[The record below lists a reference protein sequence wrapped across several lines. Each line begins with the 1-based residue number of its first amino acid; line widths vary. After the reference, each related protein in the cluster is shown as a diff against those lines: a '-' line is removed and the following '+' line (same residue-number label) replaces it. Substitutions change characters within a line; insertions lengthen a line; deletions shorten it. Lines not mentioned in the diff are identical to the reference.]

1 MEYAVVNIQVKSEKQ
16 NKKKSRDLGPNEVEQ
31 PKASKSKVVFKYFY
45 NHMYAIAVT
54 TTNDDI
60 SQITGYGSYFNT
72 LDVERFMFYTDRPL
86 YVLLIEKETDK
97 FAHVRTFT
105 NKHLIDNRKYYYY
118 GLDHL
123 RLRSTIP
130 HIGNFPS

>member
-1 MEYAVVNIQVKSEKQ
+1 
-16 NKKKSRDLGPNEVEQ
+16 
-31 PKASKSKVVFKYFY
+31 
-45 NHMYAIAVT
+45 MYAIAVT

-86 YVLLIEKETDK
+86 YVLLIEKETEK

-130 HIGNFPS
+130 HIGNFPSQINYSQVSRDSNIHWTIIGDDNKPVSQQLREDYNRLR